1 MECKTAH
8 ICLHATQRRFK
19 LRASY
24 ATKPSI
30 HERFAL
36 MKRLF
41 DIISGSLLVIL
52 FDFSTA
58 LTALAVKL
66 TSTLSLCALNI
77 ATGPFTAKPLSAIPA
92 VNSLPFCKS
101 RLLVP
106 ASATDSHHPRQ
117 SLRAQNSGSPRV
129 SPTTSAS
136 PVSLRTHLLVLD
148 QQIKIRFAKIER
160 EVIARG

>member
-1 MECKTAH
+1 
-8 ICLHATQRRFK
+8 
-19 LRASY
+19 
-24 ATKPSI
+24 
-30 HERFAL
+30 

-101 RLLVP
+101 R
-106 ASATDSHHPRQ
+106 
-117 SLRAQNSGSPRV
+117 AQNSGSPRV